1 MFEEPA
7 APLHAET
14 QELRLAL
21 VCYGGV
27 SLAIW
32 MHGVTKEL
40 HKLVLAS
47 EAYSADP
54 DKNPFAERSTERVYW
69 ELLKAREAE
78 EKLRT
83 RVVIDI
89 VAGTSA
95 GGINGIVLA
104 KALARGL
111 PQEPVT
117 RVWLEA
123 GDLSKLMRSGWMR
136 KVPFVG
142 GKAAA
147 WVLSSVRGLKPP
159 LQGDLLLELVY
170 HALEQME
177 DEGAGRPVSPDNQV
191 ELHVTMTDFRGY
203 DHAVPADSPPS
214 TSCVAPA
221 AAPDSS

>member
-1 MFEEPA
+1 MLQRA
-7 APLHAET
+7 AVPDHPDT

-40 HKLVLAS
+40 FTLVRAS
-47 EAYSADP
+47 EAYTADQ
-54 DKNPFAERSTERVYW
+54 DAHPFPEGSSERVYW
-69 ELLKAREAE
+69 QLLKERERADG
-78 EKLRT
+78 LRK

-111 PQEPVT
+111 DQEPVT

-123 GDLSKLMRSGWMR
+123 GDLKQLMRSG
-136 KVPFVG
+136 
-142 GKAAA
+142 A
-147 WVLSSVRGLKPP
+147 
-159 LQGDLLLELVY
+159 
-170 HALEQME
+170 
-177 DEGAGRPVSPDNQV
+177 
-191 ELHVTMTDFRGY
+191 
-203 DHAVPADSPPS
+203 
-214 TSCVAPA
+214 
-221 AAPDSS
+221 